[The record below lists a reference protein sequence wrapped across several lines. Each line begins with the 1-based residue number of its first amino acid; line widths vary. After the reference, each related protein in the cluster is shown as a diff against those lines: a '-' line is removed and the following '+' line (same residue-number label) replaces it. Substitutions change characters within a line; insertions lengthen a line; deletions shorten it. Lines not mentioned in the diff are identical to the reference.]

1 MTPPSDPTLRPSVP
15 DRGSSGPVRPQ
26 RLGSLWF
33 LAPFTVFALLGVLW
47 SLASPVFSVP
57 DENAHALKAI
67 AQVRGQVIGSTVPEV
82 RHIVV
87 DLPDGYEYDPQM
99 RCFAHQPDTPASCSA
114 ELGDASGLDWFN
126 TWVGAYNPVY
136 YYLVG
141 WPSLLFDG
149 NAAVYAMRIASSLLG
164 AALLAWAFLAA
175 SSGTRSR
182 WMPLGIAFAAAPMC
196 MFLIGA
202 VNPNGAELAAA
213 VAVWAGTLR
222 LLETFRD
229 AAERPSMSRNLLWA
243 GVTVAS
249 ILLVTARALGP
260 LWLVVV
266 IALCLLASGW
276 QPVRRLLSTAAS
288 YWWLGAIAAGGVFSI
303 GWTLSGGSLSS
314 QAEASDALLVGATFL
329 RGFSHVV
336 RITPDYM
343 QQAIGNFGW
352 LDTPLPL
359 WTYWLFIAAFAVLV
373 VLAFIM
379 AKRRSVVTLA
389 VMVLAAL
396 LVPALVQ
403 GYSVH
408 QTGIIWQGRYGL
420 FLYLGITIVAAW
432 ILSRDA
438 PAIGFLAPR
447 AAWICSAL
455 LACYGLLA
463 FGLVLVRYVIG
474 AQSPLGQMLS
484 DPRWQPPL
492 GWPVLVAAYAVASLA
507 LVVLV
512 GGSSHLLSRREHDL
526 DATDAT
532 PVALPEESARD

>member
-67 AQVRGQVIGSTVPEV
+67 AQVRGQVIGYTVPEV